1 MIGENMKK
9 NKLLIVLILSFIA
22 LSLFM
27 INGNFIYIDKEAF
40 SFLSSHLN
48 DSYIDIFEI
57 ITNIVS
63 WWSLLIICIIIFTI
77 MYKKKKINDFKFLLI
92 NIFSSMLIT
101 RLFKIIFQRER
112 PIWPLINETGYSYP
126 SGHTLTATCFYGTLI
141 ILVNKY
147 LKGKL
152 KIFVNIFLVIMII
165 LTGLSRIYL
174 GVHYLSDVIAG
185 YILGVIV
192 LIIVY
197 RIFNKK

>member
-1 MIGENMKK
+1 MKK